1 MFVKIM
7 FFLTL
12 VLSEHAFSIDNDEM
26 TDRLTDDG
34 RNINNATVIFLFYLQ
49 CSIFFSLQLHN

>member
-1 MFVKIM
+1 M